1 MATGTTERELA
12 LETLDLYLETK
23 SVVTYTGTRPT
34 NPFGL

>member
-1 MATGTTERELA
+1 MATATQEH
-12 LETLDLYLETK
+12 ETK